1 MRRAPR
7 ALRAAPPGVT
17 LLEVLVVLA
26 LLAVLAA
33 AAARAWT
40 PTQAERAAHS
50 YANHVRAL
58 RATALAGG
66 TGAIRWA
73 PDAGR
78 FDVWRGGPPLAADVG
93 DPAAATDAVA
103 PPDGVA
109 VVGTLRDGVR
119 WTPDGSGRSFAGGGV
134 YGGRVRF
141 AGKHATWDVV
151 VASSGRI
158 RVEAVAP

>member
-1 MRRAPR
+1 MRRAP
-7 ALRAAPPGVT
+7 RAAPPGVT
-17 LLEVLVVLA
+17 LLELLVVLA

-33 AAARAWT
+33 GAARAWT
-40 PTQAERAAHS
+40 PSQAERAARG
-50 YANHVRAL
+50 YATHVRAL
-58 RATALAGG
+58 RATAIAGG
-66 TGAIRWA
+66 TGAIRWS

-93 DPAAATDAVA
+93 DAAAATGTVT

-109 VVGTLRDGVR
+109 VVRTLRDGVR

-141 AGKHATWDVV
+141 AGPHATWDVV
-151 VASSGRI
+151 VASSGRV
-158 RVEAVAP
+158 RLEAVEP